1 MTVFHSL
8 RTSLDLIETLLNL
21 SEAGHFDEVH
31 QLFNFPLK
39 HCPDILLFGVLQS
52 KVGRWRSLLTALA
65 LVLVIFTF
73 SSAPPPPL
81 PHPSQPIWHTMQHEL
96 LSFLVPFFMA
106 NHPNSAGVLHFAWQG
121 AAVSGVRRFARDE
134 G

>member
-1 MTVFHSL
+1 M
-8 RTSLDLIETLLNL
+8 
-21 SEAGHFDEVH
+21 
-31 QLFNFPLK
+31 
-39 HCPDILLFGVLQS
+39 
-52 KVGRWRSLLTALA
+52 ALA
-65 LVLVIFTF
+65 PHSTRIGACDFHFLLCP

-121 AAVSGVRRFARDE
+121 AAVSGVRRFVRDE